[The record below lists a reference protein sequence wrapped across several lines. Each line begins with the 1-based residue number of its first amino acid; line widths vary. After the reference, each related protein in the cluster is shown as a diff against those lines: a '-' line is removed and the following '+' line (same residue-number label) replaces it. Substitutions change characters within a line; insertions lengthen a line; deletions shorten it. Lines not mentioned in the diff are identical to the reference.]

1 MQGFEPLPRA
11 RFSIEADEGTEWVV
25 SRARR
30 NWFVIPFLALW
41 LTLWTGGGFAAIG
54 ALISGEIGDRLFIGL
69 WLVGWA
75 AGWIFAASWLVWQFG
90 GRTQIGMRGGALEY
104 RWRMLLLSR
113 TRRYDGH
120 EVRRLRAGRAPWPWN
135 AGGFMQPNYPPFF
148 PMTPG
153 SVQFD
158 YGGRT
163 INAMPGLDEAEGNMI
178 AEWLAKRL
186 PAGASGTAQQ
196 N

>member
-1 MQGFEPLPRA
+1 MG
-11 RFSIEADEGTEWVV
+11 
-25 SRARR
+25 
-30 NWFVIPFLALW
+30 
-41 LTLWTGGGFAAIG
+41 
-54 ALISGEIGDRLFIGL
+54 RLFGTDG
-69 WLVGWA
+69 VRGK
-75 AGWIFAASWLVWQFG
+75 AGGPPLDEA
-90 GRTQIGMRGGALEY
+90 T
-104 RWRMLLLSR
+104 
-113 TRRYDGH
+113 
-120 EVRRLRAGRAPWPWN
+120 VRRLGAGRASWPWN

-178 AEWLAKRL
+178 VEWLAKRL
-186 PAGASGTAQQ
+186 PAGASGMGQ